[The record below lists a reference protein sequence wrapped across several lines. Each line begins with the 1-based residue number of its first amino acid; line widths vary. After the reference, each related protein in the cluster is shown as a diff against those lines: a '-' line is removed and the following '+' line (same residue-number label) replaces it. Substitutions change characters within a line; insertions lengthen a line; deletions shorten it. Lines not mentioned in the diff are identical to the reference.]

1 MHAVIRTWVSCTS
14 EFTTLHSALRLSC
27 MYVRVYYKAMPQ
39 LHSDEHH
46 VYVIQEEANLFQHAP
61 SALCIQC
68 LVCSYTSDLS
78 VHIFSATVS
87 GAIHLSG
94 NLSWREDTYSGVS
107 RERPKSDILSSFPS
121 STRMLRQARSRWRIP
136 REERYSY
143 ITVKCTNVT
152 YTPL

>member
-1 MHAVIRTWVSCTS
+1 
-14 EFTTLHSALRLSC
+14 

-46 VYVIQEEANLFQHAP
+46 VYVIQEEADLFQHAP

-78 VHIFSATVS
+78 VHIFSATAS

-94 NLSWREDTYSGVS
+94 NLSWREDTHSGVS
-107 RERPKSDILSSFPS
+107 
-121 STRMLRQARSRWRIP
+121 
-136 REERYSY
+136 
-143 ITVKCTNVT
+143 
-152 YTPL
+152 